1 MASNKPNLHSGPDRR
16 VSWLLGLVTSDNEA
30 DSALSVSADLW
41 SWRKLLGLIENYT
54 A

>member
-1 MASNKPNLHSGPDRR
+1 MASNKPNLHSGPARR